1 MWQFQPPVPLTFVA
15 DLADECLSARRNPLQ
30 HRTMATINTATTSA
44 GPIILFD
51 AECVLCSA
59 NARFVLERD
68 HAAIF
73 RLASMQGDIGQ
84 ALYRKHGMDPNEP
97 TSMLVVEGD
106 RMRRDSDAVISI
118 YERLGFPWSLVWIFR
133 RVPPSLRDPIYRLV
147 ARNRYRLFGR
157 RDSCWIAPEQ
167 YRDRIL

>member
-1 MWQFQPPVPLTFVA
+1 MTM
-15 DLADECLSARRNPLQ
+15 SA
-30 HRTMATINTATTSA
+30 SS

-68 HAAIF
+68 RDATF
-73 RLASMQGDIGQ
+73 RLASMQSEIGRS
-84 ALYRKHGMDPNEP
+84 LYRRHGMDPDDP
-97 TSMLVVEGD
+97 ASLLVVEGD
-106 RMRRDSDAVISI
+106 RMRRDSDAVLTI
-118 YERLGFPWSLVWIFR
+118 YETLGFPWSLARVFR
-133 RVPPSLRDPIYRLV
+133 IVPAALRDPVYRLV

-157 RDSCWIAPEQ
+157 RDTCWVAPER